1 MAPTHFI
8 RRRIGRKSQNNLR
21 RASKKFG
28 QRSLAARHVELG
40 FEPLEGRWMLSA
52 SPILTVVPSQVANE
66 GSPLV
71 IANLGAFTDVVEGTA
86 GGSAIGLN
94 PANFASLGAFN
105 PAANVQINTSTLAVS
120 GGFSGTGTTVNA
132 NIGYGTFQ
140 IAVFDFSS
148 FNLPAGITITAT
160 GSRPLALLSQ
170 GNMTISGIIDVSATS
185 DAGFNAQRIAGPG
198 GGDGGLGNSSSQ
210 AYNGNPAA
218 GAPANS
224 AGQFASGGGT
234 GGGFGG
240 QGGGAAVIGS
250 PFPSTNGGLP
260 YANLAVAIQGGSG
273 GATAG
278 TGAFNFIAGGGG
290 GGGGIELGAT
300 GTFTNT
306 GQVLANGGA
315 GKDGVFQSFV
325 GGGGGGA
332 GGGILIHATDVFQNG
347 ILSANG
353 GKGGNTAEGGGGGG
367 GGAITIAHSASGTFN
382 NMGGTESAQGG
393 AAGISLGG
401 AGQPGVINIVAQ
413 NTAVPVIET
422 YNYTINWGDGSPTDA
437 GTAMIDSAGVN
448 IGDIVQ
454 GSFDGSHTYADD
466 GVYTVTATI
475 TGSAGGTDTKTFIVN
490 TANVAPTLVLSG
502 ALDVD
507 EGSPYTLTLS
517 SFDPGTD
524 TISHWTI
531 NWGDGSLPEVVA
543 GNPSSVTH
551 TFADGPDSYAISATA
566 TDEDATHSAGNS
578 IAVAVHNVAPTL
590 TISGASD
597 VNEGSS
603 YTLNLSASDV
613 GDDTIT
619 SWTINWGDG
628 SLPELVAGSPSS
640 VTHTYADGDDSYSI
654 TAMAEDEDGS
664 FAASG
669 TVSVTVHNIAPSL
682 AVANGSVTVNEG
694 QTATNSGTFGDV
706 PADSVSLVASIG
718 IVSGSAGAWTW
729 SYNAE
734 DDLPTTVITITASDG
749 DGGSTNVTFDLT
761 VNNLNPTLTVN
772 NGSVTVDEGQSAA
785 NSGTFGDV
793 PADTVTLA
801 ASIGTVN
808 GAAGAW
814 TWSYAAADNAPTQTV
829 TITATDEDGGSTSVT
844 FHLTIN
850 NVNPTLTQNNTS
862 LTVDEGQ
869 TATNSGT
876 FSDVPADTVTLV
888 ASIGTVTGSAGNWT
902 WSYGTTDNA
911 PTQTVT
917 ITASDEDGGSASVSF
932 DLTVNNVA
940 PTVNPGGP
948 YLTFDDVPI
957 TLTGSA
963 TDPAGPADSL
973 MYAWDLDGDEIFG
986 ETGSG
991 AARGDEAGPNVTF
1004 NPAGLPTS
1012 IQTVK
1017 LQVSDDDG
1025 GVTVATTT
1033 IQVINTGTIAVGG
1046 VLYIV
1051 GGNSNDIVLITQ
1063 SSGTISVS
1071 ATFNSNNPQT
1081 FSAAAI
1087 TDIQVRMRGGNDIVL
1102 TPPGVIE
1109 TMTIDGGSGND
1120 LLTGGGARNVI
1131 VGGTGNDTL
1140 YAAAGDDILLGGDGN
1155 DDLFGGDGNDVLVGG
1170 NGNDILNGGNGR
1182 DVIIGSQDN
1191 DKLNG
1196 GADEDVLIG
1205 GYTSYDSNVNV
1216 LDEIMA
1222 IWGSSESFSSRV
1234 ATLSSS
1240 GGRLE
1245 AGVTVFDDDDHD
1257 TLMGDAGRDLY
1268 FGDNNPADHVQDSIS
1283 LQAMQ
1288 DQLIGVT

>member
-1 MAPTHFI
+1 MAPKKSI
-8 RRRIGRKSQNNLR
+8 RRRIGGKSQSKLN
-21 RASKKFG
+21 RASKKLG
-28 QRSLAARHVELG
+28 RRSFAAGHVGLG

-52 SPILTVVPSQVANE
+52 SPVLTVVPSQVASE

-71 IANLGAFTDVVEGTA
+71 IANLGAFTDTVEGTA

-94 PANFASLGAFN
+94 PANFTSLGPFN
-105 PAANVQINTSTLAVS
+105 PASNVQINTTALTVS
-120 GGFSGTGTTVNA
+120 GFADLGTTVTA
-132 NIGYGTFQ
+132 DIGYGTFE

-185 DAGFNAQRIAGPG
+185 DVGFNAQRIAGPG
-198 GGDGGLGNSSSQ
+198 GGDGGPGNSSSQ

-224 AGQFASGGGT
+224 AGQSVSGGGT

-240 QGGGAAVIGS
+240 QGGGAAIAFGGT
-250 PFPSTNGGLP
+250 STNGGLP

-278 TGAFNFIAGGGG
+278 LAGFGFIAGGGG

-315 GKDGVFQSFV
+315 GKDGVLQSLV

-367 GGAITIAHSASGTFN
+367 GGAITIVHSASGTFN
-382 NMGGTESAQGG
+382 NTGGTQSAQGG
-393 AAGISLGG
+393 AGGISLGG

-413 NTAVPVIET
+413 NTAVPVFET
-422 YNYTINWGDGSPTDA
+422 YNYTINWGDGSPADA
-437 GTAMIDSAGVN
+437 GTATIDSAGVN

-475 TGSAGGTDTKTFIVN
+475 TGSAGGTDTKTFVVN
-490 TANVAPTLVLSG
+490 TSNVAPTLVLSG

-507 EGSPYTLTLS
+507 EGSPYTLSLS
-517 SFDPGTD
+517 SFDPGAD

-551 TFADGPDSYAISATA
+551 TYADGSDSYTISATA
-566 TDEDATHSAGNS
+566 TDEDATHSAGSS

-597 VNEGSS
+597 VDEGSS

-628 SLPELVAGSPSS
+628 SLPEVVAGNPSS

-654 TAMAEDEDGS
+654 SATAEDEDGS
-664 FAASG
+664 FAAPG
-669 TVSVTVHNIAPSL
+669 TVGVAVHNIAPSL
-682 AVANGSVTVNEG
+682 AVGNGLVTVNEG
-694 QTATNSGTFGDV
+694 QIATNSGTFGDV

-729 SYNAE
+729 SYNGA
-734 DDLPTTVITITASDG
+734 DDLPTTVVTITASDE

-761 VNNLNPTLTVN
+761 VNNLNPTLTVDH
-772 NGSVTVDEGQSAA
+772 GSVTVDEGQTAT

-793 PADTVTLA
+793 PADTVMLA
-801 ASIGTVN
+801 ASIGTVT

-844 FHLTIN
+844 FGLTSN
-850 NVNPTLTQNNTS
+850 NVNPTLTQNNAS
-862 LTVDEGQ
+862 VTVNEGQ
-869 TATNSGT
+869 TATNSGA

-917 ITASDEDGGSASVSF
+917 ITASDEDGGSASISF

-948 YLTFDDVPI
+948 YVTFDDMPI
-957 TLTGSA
+957 ALTGSA
-963 TDPAGPADSL
+963 TDPAGGADPL
-973 MYAWDLDGDEIFG
+973 TYAWDLDGDGNFG

-991 AARGDEAGPNVTF
+991 ALRGDEVGPNVTF
-1004 NPAGLPTS
+1004 NPTGLPTS
-1012 IQTVK
+1012 TQTVK
-1017 LQVSDDDG
+1017 LKVSDDDG

-1033 IQVINTGTIAVGG
+1033 VQILNTGTIALGG

-1063 SSGTISVS
+1063 LSGTISVC

-1087 TDIQVRMRGGNDIVL
+1087 TDIQFRMRGGNDIVL
-1102 TPPGVIE
+1102 TASGVME

-1131 VGGTGNDTL
+1131 IGGAGNDIL
-1140 YAAAGDDILLGGDGN
+1140 YGAAGDDILLGGDGN

-1205 GYTSYDSNVNV
+1205 GYTLHDNNVAA
-1216 LDEIMA
+1216 LDAIMA
-1222 IWGSSESFSSRV
+1222 IWGSSASFSSRV

-1240 GGRLE
+1240 GGLLQ

-1257 TLMGDAGRDLY
+1257 TLVGDAGRDLY
-1268 FGDNNPADHVQDSIS
+1268 FGDNNPADHVQDSIA

-1288 DQLIGVT
+1288 DQLIAVT